1 MTTEEIEA
9 KLIELE
15 TALQMTMDAVRALTA
30 IASGNQEAMTSLLD
44 QMTKAMESR
53 G

>member
-9 KLIELE
+9 KLVELE
-15 TALQMTMDAVRALTA
+15 ATVIVLSAAIHELTNVAVQNEKNFTA
-30 IASGNQEAMTSLLD
+30 LLD
-44 QMTKAMESR
+44 QMTKAMESK